1 MAKTFPIRIEV
12 EEIALGS
19 VLRRLNEMAG
29 VAKIDLDLGHG
40 GKKPLPQPASVQGNG
55 NGVLG
60 SAVAMLISGEKT
72 ISEISAVI
80 GGARSRVY
88 GLLHQLKGKKLIKQ
102 LGKGRYCLT
111 DKAMAEL
118 TGQTQIVTPVA
129 PLVPALPSPVKHGSK
144 GRAAPGSG
152 NIVLRLALNG
162 GPLGSSD
169 LRSHMAGKG
178 MSTKSISGVLDR
190 AKRDGLVK
198 LNGNKAYELTAKGQK
213 IELQAEAAHG

>member
-60 SAVAMLISGEKT
+60 SAVALLMSGEKT

-88 GLLHQLKGKKLIKQ
+88 GVIHQLKNKKLIKQ
-102 LGKGRYCLT
+102 PGKGR
-111 DKAMAEL
+111 
-118 TGQTQIVTPVA
+118 
-129 PLVPALPSPVKHGSK
+129 
-144 GRAAPGSG
+144 GSG
-152 NIVLRLALNG
+152 WL
-162 GPLGSSD
+162 S
-169 LRSHMAGKG
+169 
-178 MSTKSISGVLDR
+178 
-190 AKRDGLVK
+190 
-198 LNGNKAYELTAKGQK
+198 
-213 IELQAEAAHG
+213 